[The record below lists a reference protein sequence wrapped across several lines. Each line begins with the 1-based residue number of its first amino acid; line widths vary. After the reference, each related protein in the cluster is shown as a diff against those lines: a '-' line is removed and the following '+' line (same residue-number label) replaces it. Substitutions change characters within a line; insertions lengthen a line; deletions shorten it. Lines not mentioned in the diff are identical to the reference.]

1 MARNDRTEMIGTEDA
16 MPPYPLRRI
25 ARAALIALLAAALLA
40 STAAASEGLTFSKLP
55 GEMTITRWYPST
67 DLLPTGKVL
76 IAGGGNETGRLSSA
90 ELFDPLSG
98 TFTAIAAPMS
108 TDREEAS
115 SVLLPSGKVLI
126 TGGFGLK
133 EGKETYLDT
142 AELFDPA
149 TSSFEALPAKMS
161 HPRIGPAVALL
172 PSGKVLIAGG
182 TDASGWPPSAE
193 IFDPASGT
201 FEAIAGKMVVGEF
214 SGSAATLPSGNVLIA
229 GGYNGTGEAL
239 GTAEVFD
246 PIAATFSALGP
257 GHLPVEPRSEA
268 SHVTLANGN
277 VLILGGE
284 NQHATKATL
293 SSIERFNWES
303 STFEAAGELT
313 QPRDGAGAVV
323 LPDGRVL
330 LAGGYDGELK
340 GTRYFKSAEVSAVTP
355 ATIVTGAV
363 SAVTAS
369 SATLSGSATSEAAVT
384 AYFQYGTS
392 VAYGA
397 ATAKQAVSASAH
409 AVTFSAGAVALA
421 PGTTY
426 HFRAVGENAGGPVY
440 GADQTFT
447 TAPGA
452 PAVLAP
458 TLTSVS
464 QTHSRWREG
473 SKLAKLSRRAAL
485 GTTFSFSLDQAAS
498 VLLSFTQPA
507 TGRRV
512 KSRCVAKTHSNR
524 HKPRCHRTV
533 TRGTL
538 TLSAHAGV
546 SHVSFEGRVSASR
559 RLRPGSYTVVISAT
573 NTAKQRST
581 AKRLSFTIVG

>member
-1 MARNDRTEMIGTEDA
+1 MLARNDRTEMMGTGDA
-16 MPPYPLRRI
+16 TPPDPRRRL
-25 ARAALIALLAAALLA
+25 ARTALITLLAAALLT
-40 STAAASEGLTFSKLP
+40 STAAAAEALTFSKLP
-55 GEMTITRWYPST
+55 GEMTIARWYPSA

-76 IAGGGNETGRLSSA
+76 IAGGANEGVRLSSA
-90 ELFDPLSG
+90 ELFDPSSG
-98 TFTAIAAPMS
+98 KFEALAAPMS
-108 TDREEAS
+108 TDREEAG

-126 TGGFGLK
+126 VGGYGTK
-133 EGKETYLDT
+133 EGKEHYLDT

-149 TSSFEALPAKMS
+149 TSSFEALAANMS
-161 HPRIGPAVALL
+161 HPRVGPAVALL

-182 TDASGWPPSAE
+182 ADTSTWPPSAE
-193 IFDPASGT
+193 IFDPASGK
-201 FEAIAGKMVVGEF
+201 FEAIAGKMVVGEY
-214 SGSAATLPSGNVLIA
+214 SGSAATLPNGNVLIA
-229 GGYNGTGEAL
+229 GGYKGTGESL

-257 GHLPVEPRSEA
+257 GHLPVEPRNEA

-284 NQHATKATL
+284 NAHTTKVTL
-293 SSIERFNWES
+293 SSVERFDWET

-313 QPRDGAGAVV
+313 QPRDGAGAAV
-323 LPDGRVL
+323 LADGRVL

-340 GTRYFKSAEVSAVTP
+340 GPRYFKTAEVSTVTP
-355 ATIVTGAV
+355 ATIATGAA
-363 SAVTAS
+363 SAATTS
-369 SATLSGSATSEAAVT
+369 NATLSGSATSEAALT

-397 ATAKQAVSASAH
+397 ATTKQAVSASTQ
-409 AVTFSAGAVALA
+409 AVTFSASAVALA

-426 HFRAVGENAGGPVY
+426 HFRAVGENAGGTVY

-447 TAPGA
+447 TAQAA
-452 PAVLAP
+452 PVAP

-485 GTTFSFSLDQAAS
+485 GTTFSFTLDQAAS
-498 VLLSFTQPA
+498 VSLSFTQPA

-512 KSRCVAKTHSNR
+512 KGKCVAQTHRNR
-524 HKPRCHRTV
+524 HKPRCQRIV

-538 TLSAHAGV
+538 KVGAHVGV
-546 SHVSFEGRVSASR
+546 NHVAFEGRLSALR
-559 RLRPGSYTVVISAT
+559 RLRPGLYTVVITAT
-573 NTAKQRST
+573 NAAKQQSA
-581 AKRLSFTIVG
+581 AKRLSFKIVR